1 MGAGLAYP
9 AAVRRR
15 SAAEKFGG
23 FAQSAKEERMRKALL
38 FTVASA
44 MIVGRAYLLLAEFF
58 WATVIYFKAVL
69 GGSALVV
76 LGGYLLWEDFIAPV
90 LGIEVKK

>member
-1 MGAGLAYP
+1 
-9 AAVRRR
+9 
-15 SAAEKFGG
+15 
-23 FAQSAKEERMRKALL
+23 MRKALL

-69 GGSALVV
+69 GGSALIGV
-76 LGGYLLWEDFIAPV
+76 GGYLLWEDFIAPA

>member
-1 MGAGLAYP
+1 
-9 AAVRRR
+9 
-15 SAAEKFGG
+15 
-23 FAQSAKEERMRKALL
+23 
-38 FTVASA
+38 